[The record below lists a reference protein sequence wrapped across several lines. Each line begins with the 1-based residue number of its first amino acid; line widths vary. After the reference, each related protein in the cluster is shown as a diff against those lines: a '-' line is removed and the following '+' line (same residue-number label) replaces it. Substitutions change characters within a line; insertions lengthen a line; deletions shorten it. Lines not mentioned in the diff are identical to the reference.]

1 MSDKKSFR
9 YEEICGFASQPMPEK
24 NEGALSVNFGGFG
37 DTGGDANYLIVSLSV
52 MIEYVLNKLCKFNN
66 VWLL

>member
-1 MSDKKSFR
+1 MAPTSFR

-37 DTGGDANYLIVSLSV
+37 DTGGDANYLIVSLNYIV
-52 MIEYVLNKLCKFNN
+52 QHKLN
-66 VWLL
+66 